1 MSMTVLATVAFTIA
15 IVVVPQLIAAYLSG
29 PSVADTQESYDY
41 R

>member
-1 MSMTVLATVAFTIA
+1 MTMTVFATVAFTIA

-29 PSVADTQESYDY
+29 PSVTDAQESYDY